1 MTKGNLKAVS
11 NLEVTPMAW
20 QRPDGRLP
28 FELRPISFSPGFTRF
43 APGSVLARCGDTQV
57 LCTVSVTK
65 GVPRFLE
72 GTGKGWLTAE
82 YRMLP
87 SATQQRHEREL
98 LKLSGRTQ
106 EIQRLIGRSLRAALD
121 FEALGEYT
129 LNVDAD
135 VLQADAGTR
144 TTAITGSFVALAH
157 AISKLLQQGMLERSP
172 LSGQIAAVS
181 VGLLEGEPFLDMNY
195 IEDVAATV
203 DFNVVMN
210 HLLEIIEVQGT
221 AEEGS
226 FSRTQLNQLLDVA
239 QKGIQQLLIAQRE
252 AIADWETLFVG
263 DL

>member
-1 MTKGNLKAVS
+1 
-11 NLEVTPMAW
+11 MAW

-28 FELRPISFSPGFTRF
+28 NELRPFSFYPSFTHF

-65 GVPRFLE
+65 GVPKFLE

-87 SATQQRHEREL
+87 SATQKRQEREL

-106 EIQRLIGRSLRAALD
+106 EIQRLIGRSLRAALN

-129 LNVDAD
+129 LTVDAD

-144 TTAITGSFVALAH
+144 TAAITGSFVALAH
-157 AISKLLQQGMLERSP
+157 AISKLLHQGTLERSP
-172 LSGQIAAVS
+172 LCGQIAAVS
-181 VGLLEGEPFLDMNY
+181 VGLLEKEPFLDLNY
-195 IEDVAATV
+195 LEDVAATV

-210 HLLEIIEVQGT
+210 QHLEIIEVQGT

-226 FSRTQLNQLLDVA
+226 FSRGQLNQLLDVA
-239 QKGIQQLLIAQRE
+239 QKGIEQLLIAQRQ
-252 AIADWETLFVG
+252 AITDWEELFVG
-263 DL
+263 NY